1 MKKYKINKGP
11 KKTFKISKSDIQ
23 RHKNFNKLML
33 QYDEVTKRPEIPLYK
48 NKKLFLFL
56 IIISLVAYLVYKKVQ
71 EEDSAQKEQN
81 IEQKIQEKEIPNKT
95 QNH

>member
-56 IIISLVAYLVYKKVQ
+56 IIISIVAYYVYKEVQ
-71 EEDSAQKEQN
+71 KEESTQKEQN
-81 IEQKIQEKEIPNKT
+81 TEQKIQKIETPKKT
-95 QNH
+95 Q

>member
-56 IIISLVAYLVYKKVQ
+56 IIISLVAYFVYKEVQ
-71 EEDSAQKEQN
+71 KEESTLKEQN
-81 IEQKIQEKEIPNKT
+81 TEQKIQEKEIPNKT
-95 QNH
+95 EKI

>member
-11 KKTFKISKSDIQ
+11 KKTLKISKSDIH
-23 RHKNFNKLML
+23 RYKNFNKLML

-56 IIISLVAYLVYKKVQ
+56 IIISLVAYFVYKEVQ
-71 EEDSAQKEQN
+71 KEESTQKEQN
-81 IEQKIQEKEIPNKT
+81 TEQKIQKIETPKKTEKI
-95 QNH
+95 